1 MPKKEVMWPMG
12 RPSNDAS
19 YVTET
24 DFRDFVA
31 WGMGECWLS
40 HDPDDCNADASMA
53 RPITTSD
60 VKELRGYFLD
70 ALETIIAAL
79 WEKDYEPGEGWID
92 GSFNSLIIG
101 PELAEDEE
109 SNGNDDTF
117 IQWGVRL
124 DKDAM
129 MMELSVSGSDGTA
142 IWLSYDALTDRK
154 SVLNVLKEA
163 NKITGG
169 KVYDKLKKL
178 ALQPNTPL
186 YVEVEAE

>member
-1 MPKKEVMWPMG
+1 MPKKKVVMWPMG

-24 DFRDFVA
+24 NFRDFVA

-40 HDPDDCNADASMA
+40 HDPDDCNADANMA

-60 VKELRGYFLD
+60 VRELRGYFLD

-79 WEKDYEPGEGWID
+79 WEGDYEPGEGWID

-101 PELAEDEE
+101 NEEEGDDE
-109 SNGNDDTF
+109 TF

-124 DKDAM
+124 DKDVI
-129 MMELSVSGSDGTA
+129 MMELSVSGSDGQA
-142 IWLSYDALTDRK
+142 IWLSYDAITDRK
-154 SVLNVLKEA
+154 NVLKVLKEA
-163 NKITGG
+163 NKYTFNN
-169 KVYDKLKKL
+169 KVYNKLKEL
-178 ALQPNTPL
+178 ASKPHVPL
-186 YVEVEAE
+186 NVEVEA